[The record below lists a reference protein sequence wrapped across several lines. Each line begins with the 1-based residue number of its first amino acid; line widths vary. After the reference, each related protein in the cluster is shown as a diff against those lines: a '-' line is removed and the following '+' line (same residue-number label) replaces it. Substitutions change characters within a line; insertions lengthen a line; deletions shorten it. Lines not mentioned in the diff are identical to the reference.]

1 MKEVLLRFKSWLWK
15 QLSIPLL
22 RRVDAFH
29 TSIYIAEKICSGQ
42 WTVIYTQ
49 ANLKVILEEHLLQK
63 YPNKIS
69 ADQSLQ
75 ILNLA
80 IFISQNHS
88 DYFED
93 KEKVLD
99 SKKKYAESQNIARE
113 NFVKNASEYDK
124 GSARSL
130 MSINKDVFKTEA
142 IALGKVFD
150 RSQPRINFRRNYK
163 NPPDYDSLSSEYL
176 NGFIE

>member
-1 MKEVLLRFKSWLWK
+1 MKEILLRFKSWLWEP
-15 QLSIPLL
+15 LSIPLL

-49 ANLKVILEEHLLQK
+49 ANLEAILEEHLLQK

-80 IFISQNHS
+80 IFISKNNS

-93 KEKVLD
+93 KEKVLG
-99 SKKKYAESQNIARE
+99 SRKKYAESQNIARD
-113 NFVKNASEYDK
+113 NFINNADEYDRS
-124 GSARSL
+124 SARNL
-130 MSINKDVFKTEA
+130 MSIKKGLFKTEA
-142 IALGKVFD
+142 SALEWLHN
-150 RSQPRINFRRNYK
+150 STQPRISFRRNYK
-163 NPPDYDSLSSEYL
+163 NSPDYDSLSSAFL
-176 NGFIE
+176 KGFIE